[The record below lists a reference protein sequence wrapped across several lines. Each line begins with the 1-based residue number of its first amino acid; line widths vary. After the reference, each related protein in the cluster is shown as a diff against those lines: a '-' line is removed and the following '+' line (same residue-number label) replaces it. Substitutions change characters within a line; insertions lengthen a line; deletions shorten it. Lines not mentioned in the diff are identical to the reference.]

1 MKRFK
6 NIIVIVILMFIISV
20 LATGCSRSS
29 QQAVDKTDKNVI
41 TITDSTGKKIVL
53 SEKLDRAVVLNPPAA
68 EVLRIL
74 QVPEKSIVGVAD
86 SIQKS
91 PYLGFGSIESIG
103 SSSTPNIEKIVELKP
118 EAVITQGK
126 WLSGLDEFRAKLE
139 PLGIKVIA
147 LDVHQ
152 IDKYDDCM
160 KSLAKVFGKEKRAD
174 EFLKWKSE
182 QEKKLPDRLKGLKQ
196 EDKKKVIQ
204 IYGNKLANNE
214 WQTSSKGEQAGGTG
228 PDQQINMAGGINV
241 AKDLEQ
247 DYPTV
252 SLEWIVQQ
260 NPDVIL
266 ITVYNELGYT
276 SANCD
281 GASKLRDFVLT
292 NKAIAMTN
300 AGKNKQVYASS
311 SSASTP
317 YINALFI
324 GKWIY
329 PDRFKDIDPEK
340 VLKEYFE
347 KWLGVP
353 FKGCWVYPQQ

>member
-6 NIIVIVILMFIISV
+6 NIFVVVILMCIISV
-20 LATGCSRSS
+20 LAAGCGRSD
-29 QQAVDKTDKNVI
+29 QQAAKKTDKDEI

-53 SEKLDRAVVLNPPAA
+53 SERLDKVVVLNPPAA
-68 EVLRIL
+68 EVLRTL
-74 QVPEKSIVGVAD
+74 QIPEKSIVGVAD

-91 PYLGFGSIESIG
+91 PYLGFGSIKSVG

-152 IDKYDDCM
+152 IDKFDDCM
-160 KSLAKVFGKEKRAD
+160 KSLAIVFGKEKRAA

-182 QEKKLPDRLKGLKQ
+182 QEKKLPGRLKGLKQ

-204 IYGNKLANNE
+204 LYGNKLAKNE

-276 SANCD
+276 SAD
-281 GASKLRDFVLT
+281 YESASKLRDLVLT
-292 NKAIAMTN
+292 NKAIATTS
-300 AGKNKQVYASS
+300 AGKNKQVYVSA

-317 YINALFI
+317 YINAQFI
-324 GKWIY
+324 AKWVY
-329 PDRFKDIDPEK
+329 PERFKDIDPEN
-340 VLKEYFE
+340 VLKEYYE

-353 FKGCWVYPQQ
+353 FKGCWAYPQK